1 MCPELSDPLIDE
13 QRGDKPLI
21 MGGDNESES
30 SLIGSGRRDP
40 FSSSTEFAP
49 HSVLSQVDMQCGGS
63 TSSSLHPRFRLRKRT
78 LAPPDDSTHPNS
90 SGSPEET
97 EESSSR
103 DKKRRLNNFT
113 KRSMSRCR
121 NSYLTLNAF
130 TKSMDRE
137 FHLGATSTE
146 SSFALCVAPRRRRSL
161 NCISPTACSKKASS
175 VHLPFLPSL
184 NEDEEEKTMQESDFI
199 DFISAL
205 PTFHQLPSAVSAS
218 SCSINTLNHA
228 ASLAALSRGTKK
240 GTASADTT
248 THVLEERSY
257 GWFVQVDTDDAPFK
271 VSSHVTVEHGLAF
284 LPSSPDSPTGVS
296 DHKAQVEFALAAD
309 TVDDVLGDIF

>member
-1 MCPELSDPLIDE
+1 
-13 QRGDKPLI
+13 
-21 MGGDNESES
+21 MGGGNESES
-30 SLIGSGRRDP
+30 SLVGSGQRDP

-49 HSVLSQVDMQCGGS
+49 RSVLSQVDMQCGGS
-63 TSSSLHPRFRLRKRT
+63 TTSSTSSTSISLHPRFRLRKRKF
-78 LAPPDDSTHPNS
+78 APTNDSTHPIS
-90 SGSPEET
+90 PGSLEET
-97 EESSSR
+97 EASSSR

-121 NSYLTLNAF
+121 NSCLTLNAF
-130 TKSMDRE
+130 VKSTDRE
-137 FHLGATSTE
+137 IHLGATSTK

-161 NCISPTACSKKASS
+161 NCVSPTACSKNASS
-175 VHLPFLPSL
+175 VHLPFLPSF
-184 NEDEEEKTMQESDFI
+184 NEEDKTIQESDFI

-205 PTFHQLPSAVSAS
+205 PNFPQLPSAVSES

-228 ASLAALSRGTKK
+228 ASLAALSRDTKK
-240 GTASADTT
+240 GTASADTS

-257 GWFVQVDTDDAPFK
+257 GWFIQVDTDDAPFK
-271 VSSHVTVEHGLAF
+271 VSSHVTLEQGLAF

-296 DHKAQVEFALAAD
+296 DHQAQVEFALAAD